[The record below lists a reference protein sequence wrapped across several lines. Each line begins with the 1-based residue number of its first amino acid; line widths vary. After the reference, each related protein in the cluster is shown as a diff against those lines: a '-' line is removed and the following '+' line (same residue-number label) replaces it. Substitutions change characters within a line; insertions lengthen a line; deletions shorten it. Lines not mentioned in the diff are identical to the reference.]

1 MKNAIES
8 DLSEIV
14 NPAEAEKSAEI
25 ALVEQYRQEFALAK
39 DKAQIEIANLIIL
52 QCQRLCEYLE
62 INTCDTGYVDTLVTI
77 SQSIVNLVDSLQK
90 LGLQNQSAEEKIDT
104 KRITEIVKKE
114 INDLFISVPK
124 IF

>member
-8 DLSEIV
+8 DLSKIT
-14 NPAEAEKSAEI
+14 NPAEAEKSTETALAE
-25 ALVEQYRQEFALAK
+25 QNRQEFVLAK

-52 QCQRLCEYLE
+52 QCQKLYEYLKND
-62 INTCDTGYVDTLVTI
+62 ICNTGCISTLVAT

-104 KRITEIVKKE
+104 KRITEIVEKRL
-114 INDLFISVPK
+114 IDLFNSVSK
-124 IF
+124 FF